1 MRRAAD
7 AAAFASAP
15 GVGAC
20 YAKML
25 NGCACATRANGTRV
39 ACGDRWERVDA
50 GFVARAGGR
59 VDALGFVGLLEAYN
73 ASRCLFHRRFGGAPR
88 AFPVDRSHAQRD
100 SPWPEAELRGW
111 VDDADERVWAR
122 VLARFEADVAR
133 ELARDAR
140 V

>member
-20 YAKML
+20 
-25 NGCACATRANGTRV
+25 R
-39 ACGDRWERVDA
+39 
-50 GFVARAGGR
+50 
-59 VDALGFVGLLEAYN
+59 
-73 ASRCLFHRRFGGAPR
+73 
-88 AFPVDRSHAQRD
+88 
-100 SPWPEAELRGW
+100 WPEAELRGW